1 MIDST
6 YIRCLFWLSLMNFY
20 NVFQMPVMN
29 GLEATRL
36 IRAEEQKYGIHM
48 PIIALT
54 AHIEPELIRSMYN
67 HGIDL
72 HVSKLVNVAE
82 VLEQIRCIDSKKR

>member
-6 YIRCLFWLSLMNFY
+6 YIRCLFWLNLMNSY

-29 GLEATRL
+29 GFEATRL

-54 AHIEPELIRSMYN
+54 AHMEPELIRSMYH

-72 HVSKLVNVAE
+72 HASKPIDVAE
-82 VLEQIRCIDSKKR
+82 LLEQIQCIDSKK